1 VYIGVNPWAIMYTY
15 LQSADC
21 RPMSVLIDKDA
32 GEKRLHRYIVRRT
45 DNAVRRI
52 CWLDVF
58 IADHSRLCA
67 VNL

>member
-1 VYIGVNPWAIMYTY
+1 MYTY

-52 CWLDVF
+52 C
-58 IADHSRLCA
+58 
-67 VNL
+67 